1 MKKIGKDF
9 KKIGKNFKNIGKS
22 IEKSFKNIGHSLE
35 KGAKGFGRVMTSA
48 ARLDFKGM
56 AAGMKEIGHATMDV
70 GRNLLML
77 TPVALA
83 ANTLLDGALD
93 KIAKQ
98 LQSKLEKVVDKVVDS
113 TANNLTSVKDGLE
126 KVGHGMI
133 TGNINE
139 IGAGFTSAVI
149 GVASAAGDFTPAGI
163 MRNTAMAAVEV
174 GVDTAVHG

>member
-1 MKKIGKDF
+1 MNIGKF
-9 KKIGKNFKNIGKS
+9 FKNIGKS
-22 IEKSFKNIGHSLE
+22 CEKAIKNIGHDIQ
-35 KGAKGFGRVMTSA
+35 KGAKGFGHVMTSA

-56 AAGMKEIGHATMDV
+56 AAGMKEISHAAMDA

-93 KIAKQ
+93 KIMGK
-98 LQSKLEKVVDKVVDS
+98 LQSKVEQVMDKVVDS
-113 TANNLTSVKDGLE
+113 TANNLASVKDGLQH
-126 KVGHGMI
+126 VGHGMI

-139 IGAGFTSAVI
+139 IGAGFASTVV

-174 GVDTAVHG
+174 GVETAVHG